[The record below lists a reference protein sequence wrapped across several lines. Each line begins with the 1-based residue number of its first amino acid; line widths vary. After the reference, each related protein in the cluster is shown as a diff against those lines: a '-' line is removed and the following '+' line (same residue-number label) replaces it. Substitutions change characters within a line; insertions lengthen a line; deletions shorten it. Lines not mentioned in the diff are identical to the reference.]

1 MKILLTGFD
10 PFGGEKVNP
19 AFEII
24 QRVKEDLEGNQVIK
38 LEIPTVFKKSI
49 EVLKKGIEENKPDY
63 VLCIG
68 QAGGRTAL
76 TVERVAINIDV
87 ARIPDND
94 GNQPMGTPIFSDGE
108 TAYFSTL
115 PINAMVKAIQYLGVP
130 AAVSNTAGTFVCNHL
145 MYGALYLANKE
156 FNEIKCGFIH
166 VPFLP
171 MQVIDKPNM
180 ASMSVDDMVRGIE
193 ASIIAMVNTNQD
205 IIMNTGET
213 H

>member
-24 QRVKEDLEGNQVIK
+24 QRVKEDLEGNQIIK

-49 EVLKKGIEENKPDY
+49 EVLKKGIEEIKPDY

-87 ARIPDND
+87 ARIPDNE
-94 GNQPMGTPIFSDGE
+94 GNQPLGTSIFSDGE

-130 AAVSNTAGTFVCNHL
+130 ATVSNTAGTFVCNHL
-145 MYGALYLANKE
+145 MYGALYLAKKE
-156 FNEIKCGFIH
+156 FKEIKCGFIH

-171 MQVIDKPNM
+171 IQVIDKPNM

-205 IIMNTGET
+205 IVMNTGET